1 MVKPRLFA
9 YWFFLVALTS
19 QSWLLAQN
27 QPQSFS
33 LQPNATQS
41 FVSGIT
47 QTANTGFAII
57 QTHPPDTAPDGFVLY
72 QYRPVGSLVSEATV
86 PAQELVTNDYFFVEI
101 QGNVNTGIIIAN
113 PGPNMAVVSF
123 GFQDPVNRAR
133 PVLVGTG
140 TITIPPNSQIA
151 RFLNEAPF
159 NFPAPYVGQMSVQ
172 SSVPVAVTTVRG
184 FINERSDFL
193 MTNVLEGT
201 PPSGAV
207 SSVVGQPKIVAGY
220 IPRFADGAGW
230 NTEIVFENVSH
241 EDPASLTLDF
251 VAASGDPVSVTI
263 KGQTAS
269 SFSFGIDR
277 GDTLRVATDGAGS
290 DLRAGYVRVIQEAHS
305 TGFKGFAV
313 LDFKPLNITES
324 ITSVPMV
331 QPRAAFQLPVQEG
344 DASPSFLQTG
354 VAISNASPVTTSVS
368 LELIDINGETT
379 GLTSTIQIPPF
390 GQLARFL
397 RQIPGFEATP
407 STFTGMLRVTGSAP
421 DGITVVGIRG
431 QLNVRSDFVMSM
443 LLPAD
448 PTNVATERI
457 APHLV
462 QGAGYQTSLFLFN
475 GQPGTTSSGTV
486 KVVSDSGSALSLTT
500 Q

>member
-19 QSWLLAQN
+19 HSWLLAQN

-47 QTANTGFAII
+47 PTATGFAII
-57 QTHPPDTAPDGFVLY
+57 QAHPPDTAPEGFVLY
-72 QYRPVGSLVSEATV
+72 QYRPDGSLVSEATV
-86 PAQELVTNDYFFVEI
+86 PTQQLVTNDYFFVEI
-101 QGNVNTGIIIAN
+101 QGNVNTGIIVAN
-113 PGPNMAVVSF
+113 PGPNTAVVSF
-123 GFQDPVNRAR
+123 GFQDPVIRAR

-151 RFLNEAPF
+151 RFLNEPPF
-159 NFPAPYVGQMSVQ
+159 NFPAPYLGQMSVQ
-172 SSVPVAVTTVRG
+172 SSVPIAVTTVHG
-184 FINERSDFL
+184 LINERSDFL
-193 MTNVLEGT
+193 MTNVLEGS

-207 SSVVGQPKIVAGY
+207 SSVVSQPKIVAGY

-241 EDPASLTLDF
+241 EGSAALTLNF
-251 VAASGDPVSVTI
+251 VASSGNPVSVTI
-263 KGQTAS
+263 NGQTAS
-269 SFSFGIDR
+269 SFSFSIDR

-290 DLRAGYVRVIQEAHS
+290 DLRSGYIRVIEEAHS
-305 TGFKGFAV
+305 TGFNGFA
-313 LDFKPLNITES
+313 LLNFKPLNITES
-324 ITSVPMV
+324 IASVPMV
-331 QPRAAFQLPVQEG
+331 QPRAAFQLPVQEA
-344 DASPSFLQTG
+344 DAAPSFLQTG
-354 VAISNASPVTTSVS
+354 VAISNASPVATNVF
-368 LELIDINGETT
+368 LELINSNGEPT

-397 RQIPGFEATP
+397 RQIPGFEAMP
-407 STFTGMLRVTGSAP
+407 GTFTGMLQVTGSAP
-421 DGITVVGIRG
+421 DGITVVGMRG
-431 QLNVRSDFVMSM
+431 QLNMRSDFVMSM

-462 QGAGYQTSLFLFN
+462 QGAGYQTSLILFN

-486 KVVSDSGSALSLTT
+486 TVVSDGGSALSLTT